1 MSMGKRKPDAP
12 ITSTAIYLSMP
23 CMNSIGAAWVS

>member
-1 MSMGKRKPDAP
+1 MSMGNRKPDAP
-12 ITSTAIYLSMP
+12 ITLTAISLSIP